1 MTDNPK
7 AEQNTAER
15 NTVEQGAGTVSL
27 VIGASGGI
35 GRALV
40 HVLASADAGEG
51 ESPKKV
57 LALSRSGY
65 KDPTW
70 PDNVTA
76 ISLPE
81 HNEASIAAFVKDLK
95 ARGTRVKLAIVATG
109 VLHNETLGL
118 RPEKRLEDISEEA
131 LATYFAVNSTMP
143 ALWMKYLVTVMVKE
157 SPSIV
162 CISARVGSIS
172 DNKLGGWYGYRASK
186 AALNMLVKT
195 AAVEYT
201 RRLKEPLLMC
211 YHPGTV
217 DTGLS
222 APFQK
227 NVKAKKLFTPEFTAN
242 QLLTHLSKLSASRH
256 SNQDENC
263 HFIDWDGKVVTW

>member
-7 AEQNTAER
+7 AEQNTAEQSA
-15 NTVEQGAGTVSL
+15 NTVSL

-35 GRALV
+35 GKALV

-70 PDNVTA
+70 PSNVTTV
-76 ISLPE
+76 SLPE
-81 HNEASIAAFVKDLK
+81 HNEASIAAFVKDLQ
-95 ARGTRVKLAIVATG
+95 AQGTRVKLAIVATG
-109 VLHNETLGL
+109 VLHNESQGL

-157 SPSIV
+157 NPSIV

-242 QLLTHLSKLSASRH
+242 QLLTHLSKLSESRH
-256 SNQDENC
+256 LNGNESC
-263 HFIDWDGKVVTW
+263 YFIDWDGKVVTW

>member
-1 MTDNPK
+1 VATVADNPK
-7 AEQNTAER
+7 TEQNTAEQSA
-15 NTVEQGAGTVSL
+15 NTVSL

-35 GRALV
+35 GKALV
-40 HVLASADAGEG
+40 HLLASAEPDVGDN
-51 ESPKKV
+51 PNKV
-57 LALSRSGY
+57 IALSRTGY
-65 KDPTW
+65 KDATW
-70 PDNVTA
+70 TDSVTA

-81 HNEASIAAFVKDLK
+81 HNERSIEAFVKDLQ
-95 ARGTRVKLAIVATG
+95 AQGTRVKLVIVATG
-109 VLHNETLGL
+109 ILHNESQGL

-131 LATYFAVNSTMP
+131 LATYFAVNSTLP

-157 SPSIV
+157 NPSIV

-201 RRLKEPLLMC
+201 RRLKAPLLMC

-227 NVKAKKLFTPEFTAN
+227 NVKAKKLFTPGFTAN
-242 QLLTHLSKLSASRH
+242 QLLIHLSTLRASRH
-256 SNQDENC
+256 SNHDESC

>member
-1 MTDNPK
+1 MNNQK
-7 AEQNTAER
+7 AKQSNH
-15 NTVEQGAGTVSL
+15 VVSL
-27 VIGASGGI
+27 VVGASGGI
-35 GRALV
+35 GKALV
-40 HVLASADAGEG
+40 HLLASADASEG
-51 ESPKKV
+51 ENRDKV
-57 LALSRSGY
+57 IALSRNGY
-65 KDPTW
+65 KDATW
-70 PDNVTA
+70 PDNVTVV
-76 ISLPE
+76 SLPE
-81 HNEASIAAFVKDLK
+81 HNERGIAAFVNDLRTK
-95 ARGTRVKLAIVATG
+95 SIRVKLAIIATG
-109 VLHNETLGL
+109 VLHNDRLGL

-143 ALWMKYLVTVMVKE
+143 ALWMKYLVSVMVKE

-242 QLLTHLSKLSASRH
+242 QLLTHLSKLSESRH
-256 SNQDENC
+256 LNGNESC

>member
-1 MTDNPK
+1 MADNPK
-7 AEQNTAER
+7 TEQNTAEQSA
-15 NTVEQGAGTVSL
+15 NTVTL

-35 GRALV
+35 GKALV
-40 HVLASADAGEG
+40 HLLASAEAHEG
-51 ESPKKV
+51 DNPNKV
-57 LALSRSGY
+57 IALSRTGY
-65 KDPTW
+65 RDATW

-76 ISLPE
+76 FSLPE
-81 HNEASIAAFVKDLK
+81 HNERNIEAFVKDLK
-95 ARGTRVKLAIVATG
+95 TKGLRVKLAIVATG
-109 VLHNETLGL
+109 VLNNETLGL

-131 LATYFAVNSTMP
+131 LATYFAINSTMP

-195 AAVEYT
+195 ASVEYT
-201 RRLKEPLLMC
+201 RRLKDPLLIC

-227 NVKAKKLFTPEFTAN
+227 NVKANKLFTPEFTAK
-242 QLLTHLSKLSASRH
+242 QLLTHLSTLSASRH
-256 SNQDENC
+256 SNRDESC